1 MVSSLFHNIA
11 NVMFLT
17 LLQVTSSNWSD
28 SERRTHGHQ
37 VRGPVAVYKF
47 QKLWNKLETMIRDP
61 DDISESILNQYHPAV
76 LTEKYPAETTGDGN
90 CFYRAVSRAFTG
102 TECAYLLLSV
112 HSFGDSQL
120 PHFLRLRSQEVCRF
134 LNTAL
139 NAYIASCP
147 HTHRF

>member
-1 MVSSLFHNIA
+1 
-11 NVMFLT
+11 MFLT

-61 DDISESILNQYHPAV
+61 DDISESILHQYHPAV

-90 CFYRAVSRAFTG
+90 CFYRTVSRALTG
-102 TECAYLLLSV
+102 TVCLYITECSLFWRFSVTPLSTTPITR
-112 HSFGDSQL
+112 SLSIWYRTTGL
-120 PHFLRLRSQEVCRF
+120 FLRHMY
-134 LNTAL
+134 N
-139 NAYIASCP
+139 
-147 HTHRF
+147 